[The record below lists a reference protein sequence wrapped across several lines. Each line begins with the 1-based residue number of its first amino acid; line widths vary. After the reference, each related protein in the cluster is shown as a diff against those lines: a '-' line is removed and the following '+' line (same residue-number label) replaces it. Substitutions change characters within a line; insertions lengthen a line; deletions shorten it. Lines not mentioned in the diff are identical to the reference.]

1 MKKLLFA
8 AVAASVLMACSEQAS
23 KTAYL
28 INGTATGLDG
38 QVVVLRTDRDTLGV
52 DTICNGQF
60 DFAGEVAD
68 PCQVIAV
75 VDRRHANYFILE
87 PGTINIS
94 LDGSCPATGTPLN
107 DELQA
112 FSDFSQS
119 INQQYQAGADPDSL
133 GQVYTARI
141 DEICKNHVGDPL
153 GLMMTQEIAQDLSAA
168 ELDSIMSLCELYKN
182 DPKLQAIAEN
192 LSIKEAT
199 GPGKEY
205 INVEGVDAVTGK
217 PLSLADVLAK
227 GYPVVV
233 DFWASWCGPCR
244 REIQESLSKY
254 APQYKGKIN
263 FVGIAV
269 WEQKV
274 EDTQKAMKELPI
286 SWPVIYANEGGKP
299 QTEAYGIQGIPHIMF
314 IAPDGT
320 ILARDLRGEKIA
332 EAIEEYLSQFN
343 TL

>member
-8 AVAASVLMACSEQAS
+8 ALAATSLIACTEQAP

-28 INGTATGLDG
+28 INGTATDLDG

-52 DTICNGQF
+52 DTIRNGKF
-60 DFAGEVAD
+60 DFAGQVAE

-87 PGTINIS
+87 PGTITIS
-94 LDGSCPATGTPLN
+94 LDAPCPATGTPLN

-112 FSDFSQS
+112 FSDFSAS
-119 INQQYQAGADPDSL
+119 INQQFQAGGDPDSL
-133 GQVYTARI
+133 GRVYTARI

-153 GLMMTQEIAQDLSAA
+153 GLMMTQEIAQDLSLA
-168 ELDSIMSLCELYKN
+168 ELDSVMAQCELYKN

-199 GPGKEY
+199 GPGKPY
-205 INVEGVDAVTGK
+205 INVEGVNAANGK
-217 PLSLADVLAK
+217 PLSLADVLAEGK
-227 GYPVVV
+227 PVVV

-254 APQYKGKIN
+254 APQYKGKVN

-274 EDTQKAMKELPI
+274 EDTQKAMNELPI
-286 SWPVIYANEGGKP
+286 SWPIIYANEGGHT
-299 QTEAYGIQGIPHIMF
+299 QTQAYGIQGIPHIML

-320 ILARDLRGEKIA
+320 IVARDLRGQAIA
-332 EAIEEYLSQFN
+332 DAIDAL
-343 TL
+343 LAK